1 MTKSARLKIKGVYS
15 RWKIILMI
23 IKNGWTQN
31 MLMEG
36 LPKVSNQSNGWAQE
50 LKDKIKKKS
59 KYIFAHLHWISFI

>member
-1 MTKSARLKIKGVYS
+1 MTKSERLKIKGVYS

-50 LKDKIKKKS
+50 LKDKMKKKIQIYFCS
-59 KYIFAHLHWISFI
+59 LALN